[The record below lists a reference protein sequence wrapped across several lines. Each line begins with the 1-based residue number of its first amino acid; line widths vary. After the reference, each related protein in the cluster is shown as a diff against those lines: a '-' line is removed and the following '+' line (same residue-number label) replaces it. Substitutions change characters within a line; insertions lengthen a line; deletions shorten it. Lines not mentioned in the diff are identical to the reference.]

1 MSQIDLW
8 MCPEETQVELQRERC
23 VPKVLKL
30 SSEVSECKPLPV
42 SSATSQLM
50 QSNGLHIVA
59 AAVSFAH
66 AYSRDLKPKATLEAA
81 VSCVLTVPSAATRRA
96 QHDRYLK
103 LKIESKSRMWFPVF

>member
-1 MSQIDLW
+1 
-8 MCPEETQVELQRERC
+8 
-23 VPKVLKL
+23 
-30 SSEVSECKPLPV
+30 VSECKPLPV